1 VVVDREKLRI
11 AKLAIAHDV
20 SRFESGSRPLDRY
33 ISLHALQSQRAN
45 VAQTYV
51 AFLDEQVVGY
61 HTLVV
66 GEIVYDDAPERLV
79 KGIPRHPVP
88 IVLLARLAVAQ
99 SWQGRGLGA
108 ALVVDA
114 TRRVLQVSEIVG
126 VRAMAVH
133 AKDESAK
140 RFYEHL
146 GFEPFPAEPFT
157 LYRLLKDIRTMLGCA
172 TVSKIPDIT

>member
-1 VVVDREKLRI
+1 MVDTEKPRI
-11 AKLAIAHDV
+11 AKLTLTHDV
-20 SRFESGSRPLDRY
+20 SGFESGSQPLDRY

-51 AFLDEQVVGY
+51 ALSDNRVIGY
-61 HTLVV
+61 YTLVV

-79 KGIPRHPVP
+79 KGTPRHPVP
-88 IVLLARLAVAQ
+88 IILLARLAVDQGWQ
-99 SWQGRGLGA
+99 SRGLGA

-133 AKDESAK
+133 AKDENAK
-140 RFYEHL
+140 RFYEYL
-146 GFEPFPAEPFT
+146 GFEPFPAQPFT
-157 LYRLLKDIRTMLGCA
+157 LYRLLKDIRLMLGN
-172 TVSKIPDIT
+172 TPSQ